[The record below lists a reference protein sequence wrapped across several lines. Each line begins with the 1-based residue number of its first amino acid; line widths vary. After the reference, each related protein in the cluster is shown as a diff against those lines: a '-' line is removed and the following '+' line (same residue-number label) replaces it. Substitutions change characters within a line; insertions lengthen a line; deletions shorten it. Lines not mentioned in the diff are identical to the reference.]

1 MKIKW
6 LGHSSFLITSNQ
18 GVRIITDPYRVS
30 RDLKYNEIKE
40 LADIVTVSHE
50 HLDHNNIAAIRGKP
64 QVVRDTAKVE
74 VKGIKF
80 TGIATYHDESKG
92 REHGA
97 NTVFCFNVDGI
108 RVCHLGDLGHNLSDQ
123 EATEIG
129 EVDVLLIPVG
139 GSFTIN
145 ADIATQIG
153 NKLKPRIIIPM
164 HYKNKWCNFS
174 ISGVDDFLNKKK
186 NISNMDA
193 SEVEL
198 EKENF
203 PIETQIIVLKPAL

>member
-108 RVCHLGDLGHNLSDQ
+108 RVCFQPYLQNPQ
-123 EATEIG
+123 CME
-129 EVDVLLIPVG
+129 
-139 GSFTIN
+139 
-145 ADIATQIG
+145 
-153 NKLKPRIIIPM
+153 
-164 HYKNKWCNFS
+164 
-174 ISGVDDFLNKKK
+174 
-186 NISNMDA
+186 
-193 SEVEL
+193 
-198 EKENF
+198 
-203 PIETQIIVLKPAL
+203 

>member
-64 QVVRDTAKVE
+64 QVVRGTAKVE

-108 RVCHLGDLGHNLSDQ
+108 RVCHLGDLGHNRSDQ